1 MVPGIYSTSTDDMLT
16 IRCLV
21 LKKFFTHKI
30 RSENTHRRGKDHC
43 TAGLQ
48 IYQFGFNCFTRQ
60 VHTNNNKI
68 SSLIE
73 SNLVKPETSRTM
85 ILPTT
90 VSRCMTFSEIFYAAK
105 LTQKLQKDIV
115 NELSYTQNR
124 ERQIERERAMTK
136 LLPSPLL
143 VRPFQLAVKNHP
155 FTLLLYRRRRRRG
168 LRVQTYV
175 VVTLSSRQTDRQ

>member
-1 MVPGIYSTSTDDMLT
+1 MIMVPGIYSTSTDDMLT

-68 SSLIE
+68 SSLIK

-124 ERQIERERAMTK
+124 ERQIERERE
-136 LLPSPLL
+136 
-143 VRPFQLAVKNHP
+143 RE
-155 FTLLLYRRRRRRG
+155 R
-168 LRVQTYV
+168 
-175 VVTLSSRQTDRQ
+175 